1 MRLMGDESLC
11 TMLPDFLGGKNHTES
26 KKEFQLIILD
36 NLSTPYSLEDSLET
50 PASTIIHVGG
60 MDFKVAEQNKFSF
73 TS

>member
-1 MRLMGDESLC
+1 MSLSAPC
-11 TMLPDFLGGKNHTES
+11 CQIFGGKNHTES
-26 KKEFQLIILD
+26 KKEFQPIILD